1 MIEPLAVRGDR
12 LFLFRHVART
22 ADGLELAVL
31 SLVELGPS
39 GLVYTAWY
47 DEDDLTT
54 AIDELGERFLGGR
67 RRRVRRRLPSQP

>member
-1 MIEPLAVRGDR
+1 MSASLRVWGDLRFVVNSAMPDTIEPLAVRSDR

-39 GLVYTAWY
+39 GLV
-47 DEDDLTT
+47 
-54 AIDELGERFLGGR
+54 
-67 RRRVRRRLPSQP
+67 